1 MKKILAL
8 SVILLLV
15 CQSCLYFYIEPSI
28 IQKFSNEDL
37 AVVPYQKGQQFNM
50 IDQNNDT
57 ILWIVNE
64 DTIFNEG
71 YSCRRHINI
80 NSPDSNKKIIS
91 LDLWTNKQLDIYYY
105 NANNQTTCSQQFNL
119 NACSPRTLVIDN
131 NTFYNVYVSSSDDPS
146 NQIIYSI
153 SQGIIR
159 IQKDSNYLQLIP

>member
-1 MKKILAL
+1 MKKIISL

-15 CQSCLYFYIEPSI
+15 CQSCHYFDIEPTV

-57 ILWIVNE
+57 ILWIVNT
-64 DTIFNEG
+64 DTISKERDS
-71 YSCRRHINI
+71 YRRHIEI
-80 NSPDSNKKIIS
+80 NSIDNNQIIF
-91 LDLWTNKQLDIYYY
+91 LDLKVNKQLDICYYIAKNKTAY
-105 NANNQTTCSQQFNL
+105 SHYFDFNAY
-119 NACSPRTLVIDN
+119 SPRTLIIDN
-131 NTFYNVYVSSSDDPS
+131 NTYYNVYVSSEDQN
-146 NQIIYSI
+146 NQMIYSI

>member
-15 CQSCLYFYIEPSI
+15 CQSCLYFDIEPSI
-28 IQKFSNEDL
+28 KQKFSNEDL
-37 AVVPYQKGQQFNM
+37 AVVPYHKGQQFNM

-57 ILWIVNE
+57 LLWIINE
-64 DTIFNEG
+64 DTIFNNG
-71 YSCRRHINI
+71 YSYNRHINI

-105 NANNQTTCSQQFNL
+105 NANNQTTCSQRFNL
-119 NACSPRTLVIDN
+119 NDCSPRTLVIDN